1 MSLCRNYC
9 YQSQTAV
16 EILTLLVARGGNFL
30 PTFSPSA
37 LDFKNTHYLCLTAPP
52 MPLHIH
58 LLQDK
63 QCQKQ
68 EGKKIAGAA
77 SKISY
82 PTQSWRSLVF
92 SAELRLF
99 GLSNP
104 NPDLLCPQA
113 EAPQMSSCVCKSWG
127 SCLILPEVKYLLEKS
142 PKLLLS
148 SQPSPS
154 LWSVPGCDVLIA
166 PCRCWDICY
175 SLFL

>member
-52 MPLHIH
+52 VPLHIH

-68 EGKKIAGAA
+68 EGKKLVLPAKLA
-77 SKISY
+77 
-82 PTQSWRSLVF
+82 TQHKVGEAWF
-92 SAELRLF
+92 SVL
-99 GLSNP
+99 
-104 NPDLLCPQA
+104 
-113 EAPQMSSCVCKSWG
+113 SCVCLGCPTQTQICCVLRQKHHKWAAVSARVGVLALFYLKSNICWKKAPN
-127 SCLILPEVKYLLEKS
+127 SCSV
-142 PKLLLS
+142 LS
-148 SQPSPS
+148 LHQASGVC
-154 LWSVPGCDVLIA
+154 LDVMF
-166 PCRCWDICY
+166 
-175 SLFL
+175 S